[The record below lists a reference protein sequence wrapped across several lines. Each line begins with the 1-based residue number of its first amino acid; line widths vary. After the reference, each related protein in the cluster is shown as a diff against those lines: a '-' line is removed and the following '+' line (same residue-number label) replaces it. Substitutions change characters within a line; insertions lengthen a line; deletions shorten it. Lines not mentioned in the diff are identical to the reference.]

1 VRDAAPRC
9 VWPGCEDR
17 ALQQSSGPEGSKYY
31 TGCNEALHF
40 AWRAGL
46 SGRPA
51 PLRMHQAE
59 PLRQLRRVL
68 GLTTNQ

>member
-31 TGCNEALHF
+31 TGCTRHYTLLGVQVSQGAP
-40 AWRAGL
+40 
-46 SGRPA
+46 RPYECTKQNPCGNCA
-51 PLRMHQAE
+51 
-59 PLRQLRRVL
+59 VCWD
-68 GLTTNQ
+68 